1 MAATDQSFVVF
12 AGDSAFPVFTVTQ
25 GPNGAPI
32 DISGAA
38 EITFAL
44 FRTYADAA
52 AILTKTKTGGGI
64 AFVGGGTTGQFK
76 VNLLG
81 VDTAALSGSYVF
93 AARVLDGAGNTT
105 TVAIGSVQVGAAV
118 TWTYDAT
125 QLTGTTAYSLLMQ
138 VRTLIGDTNPKDQ
151 QLWDGQIA
159 FALSQENNN
168 IYLAGAD
175 CCLQLAAKFSRD
187 VDTFEGTLHRMYS
200 ARQKAYATRAVELKA
215 KASSRSFGVAYGGG
229 ISVSDKQLQNANVDR
244 VQPAFMRGLTDNWL
258 PTAPIDNQIGRIS
271 GEPSW

>member
-1 MAATDQSFVVF
+1 MAATDQSFIVF

-25 GPNGAPI
+25 GPSGAPI

-38 EITFAL
+38 EIVFL
-44 FRTYADAA
+44 LYRSYSDASP
-52 AILTKTKTGGGI
+52 ILTKTKTGGGV

-81 VDTAALSGSYVF
+81 ADTGALSGSYVF
-93 AARVLDGAGNTT
+93 AAKVTDGAGNQT
-105 TVAIGSVQVGAAV
+105 TVAIGSMQVGAAV

-125 QLTGTTAYSLLMQ
+125 QLTGTNAYSLLMQ

-159 FALSQENNN
+159 FALAQENSN

-215 KASSRSFGVAYGGG
+215 KASSRSFGVAYAGG
-229 ISVSDKQLQNANVDR
+229 ISQSDKQLQDCNTDR
-244 VQPAFMRGLTDNWL
+244 VQPAFLRGLTDNWL
-258 PTAPIDNQIGRIS
+258 PVAPIDNQQGRGS
-271 GEPSW
+271 GWAWP